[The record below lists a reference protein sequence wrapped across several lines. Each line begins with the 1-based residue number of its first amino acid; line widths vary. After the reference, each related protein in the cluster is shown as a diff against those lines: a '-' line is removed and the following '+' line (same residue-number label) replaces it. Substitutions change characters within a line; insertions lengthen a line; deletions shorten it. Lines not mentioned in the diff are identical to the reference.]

1 MTEAPRTVTTL
12 SGRYQLGEVIGRGGM
27 ADVHRGHD
35 LVLDRP
41 IAVKILRTVHASEED
56 RARFASE
63 ARVLA
68 TLNHPGL
75 VTLLDADTS
84 ADDHPYLVT
93 ELIAGRDLAKCCG
106 GSPMDPQRVAVIG
119 AQLADTLAH
128 AHASGVIHRDLKPA
142 NVLVAE
148 GDRALLADFGVAR
161 LLGDDVRLTATG
173 MIIGTAAY
181 LAPEQVK
188 GEQVT
193 PGTDVYALGL
203 LLLEALTGQAAY
215 RGTRTEAAVARL
227 SAPPTVPA
235 SLPPPWRELL
245 SGMTRL
251 SPAERPTMD
260 EIARD
265 LRHLASGSPVPT
277 TAVPRET
284 ASRTQRFRGALEPD
298 AAPRAPG
305 RAPDA
310 RRRRALRGSRRL
322 LLAAVV
328 AVVVVVLVALF
339 VTSLGDGPAP
349 TSPVPA
355 DVPSSLQQPL
365 QDLHDAIGGA
375 S

>member
-12 SGRYQLGEVIGRGGM
+12 SGRYELGEVIGRGGM
-27 ADVHRGHD
+27 ADVYRGHD

-68 TLNHPGL
+68 TLSHPGL

-84 ADDHPYLVT
+84 AEDHPFLVT
-93 ELIAGRDLAKCCG
+93 ELIAGRDLAQCCAG
-106 GSPMDPQRVAVIG
+106 APMDPQRVAVIG

-148 GDRALLADFGVAR
+148 GDRAFLADFGVAR

-173 MIIGTAAY
+173 TIIGTAAY

-188 GEQVT
+188 GEQVR
-193 PGTDVYALGL
+193 PATDVYSLGL
-203 LLLEALTGQAAY
+203 VLLEALTGEAAY
-215 RGTRTEAAVARL
+215 QGTRTEAAVARL
-227 SAPPTVPA
+227 SVQPTVPA

-245 SGMTRL
+245 TAMTRL
-251 SPAERPTMD
+251 SPDDRPTM
-260 EIARD
+260 EGIARD
-265 LRHLASGSPVPT
+265 LRHLASGSPVRT
-277 TAVPRET
+277 TAVPRER
-284 ASRTQRFRGALEPD
+284 ASRTQQFRRAGEPHAL
-298 AAPRAPG
+298 PRAPG
-305 RAPDA
+305 GP
-310 RRRRALRGSRRL
+310 RRALSRWVLGGSRRL
-322 LLAAVV
+322 LLAAAV
-328 AVVVVVLVALF
+328 AVLVVLVALL

-349 TSPVPA
+349 TPVPA
-355 DVPSSLQQPL
+355 DVPPALQQPL
-365 QDLHDAIGGA
+365 QDLHDAIGGT